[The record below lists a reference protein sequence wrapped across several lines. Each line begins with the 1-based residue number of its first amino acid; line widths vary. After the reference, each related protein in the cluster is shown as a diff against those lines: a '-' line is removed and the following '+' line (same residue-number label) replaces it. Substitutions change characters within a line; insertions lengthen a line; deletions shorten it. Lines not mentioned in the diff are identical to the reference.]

1 MGIVDDI
8 SEDWH
13 AACAALAWQVDLGIS
28 DGVGDLAVNRYE
40 MAAALRPAATMEAAA
55 AAAEAV
61 PGPVPVSAHGQTAGD
76 GAVLMMAVAAATA
89 AAGAAGDLAALR
101 AALDG
106 YTHCTLRQGARN
118 LVFAEGAPGV
128 AVLVLGPA
136 PGREEDLEGRVF
148 AGLAGVLFDRMFA
161 AIGLGRGNKAA
172 GGGEAAGGVY
182 LCPVMP
188 WRPASDRAPDAAEIA
203 MMRPFVA
210 RHIALARPR
219 LVVAMG
225 NAAAAMLLGPAGE
238 AGIGIGRLR
247 GRWHAALDV
256 PVLPMFDPAH
266 LLRNPAAKRDAWA
279 DLLELQARLHG
290 LP

>member
-40 MAAALRPAATMEAAA
+40 MAAALRPAATV

-61 PGPVPVSAHGQTAGD
+61 PGPVPVSVSGQTAGD
-76 GAVLMMAVAAATA
+76 GAALMMAMAAATAAAGA

-118 LVFAEGAPGV
+118 LVFAEGAPGA

-148 AGLAGVLFDRMFA
+148 AGLAGILFDRMFA
-161 AIGLGRGNKAA
+161 AIGLGRGNEAA
-172 GGGEAAGGVY
+172 GGGAAAGGVY

-188 WRPASDRAPDAAEIA
+188 WRPPSDRAPDAGEIA

-225 NAAAAMLLGPAGE
+225 NAAAAMLLGPAGA

-247 GRWHAALDV
+247 GRWHAASDV

-279 DLLELQARLHG
+279 DLLELQARLRG